1 MCLNGLGLLS
11 AVFTYF
17 LTSLKTYPLKGYWE
31 KVFSQNTLMMMFL
44 VELTKIWVDQET
56 WIPLKY
62 DTYDKNGN
70 LTMTI
75 QIQDLKVNTGFPD
88 SEFVFEI
95 SSEAKI
101 INPV

>member
-56 WIPLKY
+56 CECLILAVG
-62 DTYDKNGN
+62 DD
-70 LTMTI
+70 
-75 QIQDLKVNTGFPD
+75 
-88 SEFVFEI
+88 
-95 SSEAKI
+95 
-101 INPV
+101 